1 MSLSLYKPTAK
12 NTGCGF
18 SFQLGINNKTQESV
32 LYVKAIKQ
40 HSWDDG
46 KKQGYFQQN
55 VGNPDKNITI
65 KFNEYEIGNL
75 IYAIS
80 TRSEYSTFHS
90 FNEDKTSIKLGPWD
104 KKSKKSAK
112 NPESG
117 EWEEQW
123 VTIKAYSFSFT
134 RNGNQNFSIP
144 LEPGEAVSVNE
155 FLKFCLH
162 RIFEERADKQLAEIR
177 SKASGRDPD
186 PTLTRAP
193 F

>member
-1 MSLSLYKPTAK
+1 MSLSLYKPNPK
-12 NTGCGF
+12 NAGCGF
-18 SFQLGINNKTQESV
+18 NLQLGLNHKTEEST

-40 HSWDDG
+40 HSWDAN

-90 FNEDKTSIKLGPWD
+90 FNEDKTAIKLGPWD
-104 KKSKKSAK
+104 KKAKKSLK
-112 NPESG
+112 NKETG

-123 VTIKAYSFSFT
+123 VTVKAYSFSLT
-134 RNGNQNFSIP
+134 RNGNQNFSIA
-144 LEPGEAVSVNE
+144 LEPGEAVTINE
-155 FLKFCLH
+155 FLRFCLQ
-162 RIFEERADKQLAEIR
+162 RIFSDRSTKQLAKI
-177 SKASGRDPD
+177 KASSASR
-186 PTLTRAP
+186 P